1 MVRFIYNYKY
11 SPNGKFKPFRI
22 TKKGIDTGVF
32 EKIPAE
38 INDRENSNVNP
49 QRNSNLQNSQN
60 RQPQAIRIDVE
71 MRNNGDNNEINI
83 D

>member
-32 EKIPAE
+32 ERIPME
-38 INDRENSNVNP
+38 INNRENNNI
-49 QRNSNLQNSQN
+49 NSQGNNSIPNSQN
-60 RQPQAIRIDVE
+60 RQSQVIRINAE
-71 MRNNGDNNEINI
+71 RRNDGDNNEINM

>member
-1 MVRFIYNYKY
+1 MVRYIYYIIY

-32 EKIPAE
+32 ERIPME
-38 INDRENSNVNP
+38 INNRENSNVKSQEN
-49 QRNSNLQNSQN
+49 NNLQNSQN
-60 RQPQAIRIDVE
+60 RPPLVIRINTE
-71 MRNNGDNNEINI
+71 RRNDNDSNEINI

>member
-1 MVRFIYNYKY
+1 MVNYIYNIIY
-11 SPNGKFKPFRI
+11 SPNGKFKQ
-22 TKKGIDTGVF
+22 
-32 EKIPAE
+32 KIPAE

-60 RQPQAIRIDVE
+60 RQPQANRIDVE